1 MRGGNPVLFPSLPA
15 NGGGDR
21 WSRDGHQGE
30 LKQHGFARQLAWDII
45 STGTDEGASA
55 TLGLSSNDQT
65 LAQYPWNFDAEYR
78 YLLRGLVLRIE
89 MRFTNRALTPM
100 PFGAG
105 FHPYFHVRQSEK
117 GSTRIQTSAT
127 RAFDNAAQQNIALPR
142 IDLDRARGR
151 PSFDRP
157 RLVDLRGDDPA
168 CHDCSSRF
176 ERVHP
181 MGWRGN
187 SPAKTPCASSRG
199 PHRAT
204 RSTPESTCY
213 FFPLERR
220 APSLWKSNESPKPS
234 SSPLRSGGGESTGQ
248 VAKTGKV
255 LYVPNVALPPLG
267 VLAVASSPEGATRLP
282 AATPSPRR
290 AINCLCLS
298 PRGPRGEKDPRP
310 AR

>member
-1 MRGGNPVLFPSLPA
+1 MA
-15 NGGGDR
+15 GDR

-105 FHPYFHVRQSEK
+105 FHPYFHVRQAEK

-127 RAFDNAAQQNIALPR
+127 RAFDNAARQNIALPR
-142 IDLDRARGR
+142 IDLTA
-151 PSFDRP
+151 PE
-157 RLVDLRGDDPA
+157 VDLHLIDHGSSTCVVTTPRATIALRG
-168 CHDCSSRF
+168 SSEF
-176 ERVHP
+176 TH
-181 MGWRGN
+181 GWCGP
-187 SPAKTPCASSRG
+187 SPAKTSCASSRG

-213 FFPLERR
+213 FFPPERR
-220 APSLWKSNESPKPS
+220 APSRWKSNESPNESSRAVGEKKATAKP
-234 SSPLRSGGGESTGQ
+234 PKA
-248 VAKTGKV
+248 AKV
-255 LYVPNVALPPLG
+255 FCVPNVALPPL
-267 VLAVASSPEGATRLP
+267 AVWRFILSGRRNETSSCDTL
-282 AATPSPRR
+282 TPPGHQ
-290 AINCLCLS
+290 LS
-298 PRGPRGEKDPRP
+298 LFEP
-310 AR
+310 

>member
-1 MRGGNPVLFPSLPA
+1 MFSVTRRPDALEQLELRDNDGGSLALLAPSRGGMLTRLALGKQHLFFLDEKTLRDPQANVRGGNPVLFPSPGKLA
-15 NGGGDR
+15 GDH
-21 WSRDGHQGE
+21 WSRDGKQGE

-142 IDLDRARGR
+142 IDLTA
-151 PSFDRP
+151 PE
-157 RLVDLRGDDPA
+157 VDLHLIDHGSSTCVVTTPRATIALRG
-168 CHDCSSRF
+168 SSEFTHWVVWTLAGKDFVCVEPWTSPGNALNTGEHLLFLSPGETRTLSLEI
-176 ERVHP
+176 ERV
-181 MGWRGN
+181 
-187 SPAKTPCASSRG
+187 A
-199 PHRAT
+199 
-204 RSTPESTCY
+204 
-213 FFPLERR
+213 
-220 APSLWKSNESPKPS
+220 
-234 SSPLRSGGGESTGQ
+234 
-248 VAKTGKV
+248 
-255 LYVPNVALPPLG
+255 
-267 VLAVASSPEGATRLP
+267 
-282 AATPSPRR
+282 
-290 AINCLCLS
+290 
-298 PRGPRGEKDPRP
+298 
-310 AR
+310 